1 MKQAF
6 YEVPLFIVAIA
17 LALIFIGKDF
27 NNRPVVSLS
36 TITLNEIPTCV
47 DVNNCISQVRATN
60 AKNKKLNPVKE
71 IKAFLR
77 HKIGWLTGSKI

>member
-17 LALIFIGKDF
+17 LAFIFMGKDF
-27 NNRPVVSLS
+27 NNSPSVSLS
-36 TITLNEIPTCV
+36 TLALNEVSTCV
-47 DVNNCISQVRATN
+47 NVDNCISQVRTTREG
-60 AKNKKLNPVKE
+60 NKKLNPVKE

-77 HKIGWLTGSKI
+77 YKIY

>member
-17 LALIFIGKDF
+17 LVLIFMGKDF
-27 NNRPVVSLS
+27 NNSPSVSLS
-36 TITLNEIPTCV
+36 TLALNEVSTCV
-47 DVNNCISQVRATN
+47 NVDNCISQVRTTREG
-60 AKNKKLNPVKE
+60 NKKLNPVKE

-77 HKIGWLTGSKI
+77 YKIY